1 MQTVAWFSGS
11 GWDATQLPP
20 AHPGRMVRLLCFVTH
35 HRDAHEEE
43 IGVAGFRPPVL
54 VLGSCPFFALNAAKK
69 VRFDAAKKLPVS
81 LMRC

>member
-1 MQTVAWFSGS
+1 
-11 GWDATQLPP
+11 
-20 AHPGRMVRLLCFVTH
+20 
-35 HRDAHEEE
+35 
-43 IGVAGFRPPVL
+43 VL